1 MFRAL
6 QKAGEDVSVYGNAP
20 WKDFT
25 AMDLAQALVASRN
38 KRIDQGIIE
47 GTPIIG
53 DDYER
58 KPRSISFT
66 KKKDILRIH
75 TAPAKE
81 PEPISKREF
90 LFILRSLHSHLVMI
104 KNAAVDE
111 AEASQ
116 YGSPEAGVDDTNAYV
131 NPYPELCSSPGF
143 ELDGTP
149 LTDFR
154 IIMDCFSKPMISEKA
169 QMLVRTVLHHQHEL
183 RSYHQQ
189 CGEIDGDRKHYLAC
203 LKEVYYIQRTE
214 LWREMMKSVSVD
226 TDSEMGK
233 QVEAIVNDTFVNV
246 DDLQRDL
253 GMVDFRKAATNVR

>member
-25 AMDLAQALVASRN
+25 AMDFATALVACRN
-38 KRIDQGIIE
+38 KRIDQGLIE
-47 GTPIIG
+47 GTPIMG
-53 DDYER
+53 GDYER
-58 KPRSISFT
+58 KPRSISST

-81 PEPISKREF
+81 PEPISKRQL
-90 LFILRSLHSHLVMI
+90 LFILRSLHSQIEMI
-104 KNAAVDE
+104 KNAAIDE
-111 AEASQ
+111 AETLQ
-116 YGSPEAGVDDTNAYV
+116 CGSPQAGVNDTDAFV
-131 NPYPELCSSPGF
+131 NPYPELCSTPGF

-149 LTDFR
+149 PTDFR
-154 IIMDCFSKPMISEKA
+154 IILDNFSKPLISEKA

-183 RSYHQQ
+183 VFYHQQ

-226 TDSEMGK
+226 TDSELGN

-246 DDLQRDL
+246 DDL
-253 GMVDFRKAATNVR
+253 

>member
-25 AMDLAQALVASRN
+25 AMDFAQALVACRN
-38 KRIDQGIIE
+38 KRIDQGLIE

-58 KPRSISFT
+58 KPRFISSTT
-66 KKKDILRIH
+66 KKNFPKIH

-81 PEPISKREF
+81 SEPISKRQS

-104 KNAAVDE
+104 KNAAIDE
-111 AEASQ
+111 AKTSQ
-116 YGSPEAGVDDTNAYV
+116 HGSPQAGAVDTNAFV
-131 NPYPELCSSPGF
+131 NPYPELCSTPGF
-143 ELDGTP
+143 ELEGAP

-154 IIMDCFSKPMISEKA
+154 IMLDSSSKPIISGKA

-183 RSYHQQ
+183 IYYHQQ
-189 CGEIDGDRKHYLAC
+189 CGGIDGGRKHYLAC

-226 TDSEMGK
+226 TDSELGN

-246 DDLQRDL
+246 DDL
-253 GMVDFRKAATNVR
+253 

>member
-25 AMDLAQALVASRN
+25 AMDLTQALVASRN
-38 KRIDQGIIE
+38 KRIDQGLIE

-53 DDYER
+53 GDFER
-58 KPRSISFT
+58 KPRSISST

-81 PEPISKREF
+81 PEPISKRQL
-90 LFILRSLHSHLVMI
+90 LFVLRSLRSHLKMI
-104 KNAAVDE
+104 KNAAINE

-116 YGSPEAGVDDTNAYV
+116 HGSPQAGVDDTNAFV
-131 NPYPELCSSPGF
+131 NPYPELCSTPGF
-143 ELDGTP
+143 ELEGAPPTGY
-149 LTDFR
+149 R
-154 IIMDCFSKPMISEKA
+154 IILDSSSKPIISGKA

-183 RSYHQQ
+183 IYYHQQ
-189 CGEIDGDRKHYLAC
+189 CGETDGDRKHYLAC
-203 LKEVYYIQRTE
+203 LKEVYYIQRSE

-226 TDSEMGK
+226 IDSELGK
-233 QVEAIVNDTFVNV
+233 QVEGIVNDTFVNV
-246 DDLQRDL
+246 DDL
-253 GMVDFRKAATNVR
+253 